1 VTLAADPW
9 HEHVLGREITMSRL
23 VGGAIAAGA
32 AGLGLVGAGV
42 VKGIAGEDH
51 TTRDEAGVVVEAG
64 EVGAFR
70 IQLGDCIATIPP
82 DGAFDSVDAVPC
94 SRPHGAEVYA
104 AFMIRSDD
112 DAAWPGETAVNTD
125 ANDGCYQRFTPF
137 VGLAYE
143 QSAYDFFSIT
153 PTQQSWEEIDDREV
167 LCMIAPL
174 DGSLSTGSAEGT
186 AK

>member
-1 VTLAADPW
+1 
-9 HEHVLGREITMSRL
+9 MSRL

-51 TTRDEAGVVVEAG
+51 STRDEAGMIVEAG

-70 IQLGDCIATIPP
+70 MRLGDCIAAIPP
-82 DGAFDSVDAVPC
+82 DGAFDSVEAVPC
-94 SRPHGAEVYA
+94 TSPHAAEVYA
-104 AFMIRSDD
+104 AFTLLGDE
-112 DAAWPGETAVNTD
+112 DAAWPGAVSVNTD
-125 ANDGCYQRFTPF
+125 ADEGCYSRFTQF

-143 QSAYDFFSIT
+143 QSTYGFFSIT
-153 PTQQSWEEIDDREV
+153 PTQPSWEELDDREI
-167 LCMIAPL
+167 LCMIAPM